1 MISKADTGVS
11 NAYANKVSEAKN
23 TKQGV
28 SISKQGDMSRIEQ
41 LKESINSGEY
51 KINLDALSQKIAE
64 ELL

>member
-1 MISKADTGVS
+1 MISKADTGV
-11 NAYANKVSEAKN
+11 NNTYANKVSEAKN